1 MITEEQI
8 KEAMKTL
15 KQYELEKAQRELRE
29 LEKTNE
35 AKTEPEEQ
43 LPQVPRMRTIR
54 ECVEYF
60 KTYDSES
67 KVTRW
72 RIESWISDGILPYMR
87 SGKSGNTKL
96 INLDLLI
103 RIVNNPEASNS
114 DGRKETKPIE
124 LKSQRKRRI
133 I

>member
-1 MITEEQI
+1 MVTEEQI
-8 KEAMKTL
+8 REAMKTL
-15 KQYELEKAQRELRE
+15 KQYELEKAQRELME
-29 LEKTNE
+29 LEKE
-35 AKTEPEEQ
+35 KESKTEPEEQ

-60 KTYDSES
+60 KANDPES
-67 KVTRW
+67 KITRW
-72 RIESWISDGILPYMR
+72 RIESWLTDGVLPYMR

-103 RIVNNPEASNS
+103 KIVNNPVTTNG
-114 DGRKETKPIE
+114 GRKEVTPI
-124 LKSQRKRRI
+124 KMNNRRTRKI